1 MIHSLKVIQAYSNLA
16 PLSKCKGPCLQNRP
30 YGRRL
35 ISIAEADL
43 TAGPSKRLLK
53 NEKKKVIV
61 YTGIVV
67 VVL

>member
-1 MIHSLKVIQAYSNLA
+1 MK
-16 PLSKCKGPCLQNRP
+16 
-30 YGRRL
+30 L

-43 TAGPSKRLLK
+43 NGPSNRLK

-61 YTGIVV
+61 DGRTVV

>member
-1 MIHSLKVIQAYSNLA
+1 LKVIQAWCNLA
-16 PLSKCKGPCLQNRP
+16 SPLSNVKAPCLQNRP
-30 YGRRL
+30 CGRRL
-35 ISIAEADL
+35 ISIAEFDL